1 MDILKYFF
9 LYGGGLLAGI
19 MNVIGGGGS
28 TVTLPLLI
36 FAGLPP
42 NYANA
47 TNRLAILCQNAV
59 GIYTFKKND
68 VDTFKES
75 LIPGI
80 LTIIGS
86 IAGTYLAIDL
96 NTDVMKYVILA
107 VLIFSVATIFFKKKI
122 KISSSNKVGNF
133 MKYPAFILVGVYG
146 GLIQAGVGFILMSVI
161 TYFIGTSLI
170 KTNSIKVTI
179 VLMYTSVSFILFL
192 INGMIYFNYGIIL
205 ALGNMTGAYIAVKLS
220 LKKGDK
226 LIKTLL
232 LIILA
237 AYIINLLFFK

>member
-1 MDILKYFF
+1 M
-9 LYGGGLLAGI
+9 
-19 MNVIGGGGS
+19 
-28 TVTLPLLI
+28 
-36 FAGLPP
+36 
-42 NYANA
+42 
-47 TNRLAILCQNAV
+47 
-59 GIYTFKKND
+59 
-68 VDTFKES
+68 
-75 LIPGI
+75 
-80 LTIIGS
+80 TIIGS

-146 GLIQAGVGFILMSVI
+146 GFIQAGVGFILMSVI

-170 KTNSIKVTI
+170 RTNSIKVTI

-232 LIILA
+232 LVILG